1 MTSHNGIVFLLNKWI
16 QPLSPCPSD
25 DTVYMDDGDE
35 KNEYILNDV
44 GRLYYGTENQ
54 IGSRTWNYG
63 QVKEHEDC
71 KSVDGDMF

>member
-1 MTSHNGIVFLLNKWI
+1 
-16 QPLSPCPSD
+16 
-25 DTVYMDDGDE
+25 MDNGDE

-71 KSVDGDMF
+71 